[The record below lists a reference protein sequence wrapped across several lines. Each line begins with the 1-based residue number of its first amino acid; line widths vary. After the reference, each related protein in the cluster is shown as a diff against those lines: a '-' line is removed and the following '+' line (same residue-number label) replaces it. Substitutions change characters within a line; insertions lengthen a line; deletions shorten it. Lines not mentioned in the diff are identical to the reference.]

1 MKELQHQYMEKKI
14 RKIDRHDNSLNR
26 ERTNSSHSKP
36 KTDNENIPD
45 MMTINVRNIPL
56 PKQIRDKQRKENSQ
70 NFSFMPQKQITPK
83 SYERDFRRYL
93 EKKKYYCQLVN

>member
-14 RKIDRHDNSLNR
+14 RKIDKYDHSSNK

-45 MMTINVRNIPL
+45 MMTINVRNVPL